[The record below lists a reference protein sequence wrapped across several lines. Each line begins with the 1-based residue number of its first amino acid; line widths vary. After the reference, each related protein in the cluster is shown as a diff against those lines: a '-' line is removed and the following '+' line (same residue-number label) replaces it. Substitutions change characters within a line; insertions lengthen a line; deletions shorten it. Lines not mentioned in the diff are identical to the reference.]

1 MLPKFTGVT
10 FVVVRM
16 ETFTPNDI
24 ADMVSV
30 GDIARANG
38 HSRMAVSKALNRH
51 KIKPL
56 LDLPYRLF
64 HPDVIMELRGKMRKA
79 KARKL

>member
-1 MLPKFTGVT
+1 MT
-10 FVVVRM
+10 
-16 ETFTPNDI
+16 TFTPDDI

-38 HSRMAVSKALNRH
+38 HSRMAVSKALLRF

-56 LDLPYRLF
+56 LDQPYRLF
-64 HPDVIMELRGKMRKA
+64 HPGVISELRERMRKA
-79 KARKL
+79 RARRL